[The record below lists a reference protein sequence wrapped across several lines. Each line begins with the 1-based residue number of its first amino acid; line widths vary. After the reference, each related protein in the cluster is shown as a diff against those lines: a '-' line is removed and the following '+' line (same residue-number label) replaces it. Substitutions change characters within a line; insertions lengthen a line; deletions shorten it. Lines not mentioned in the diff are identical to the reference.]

1 MLPAIVTAGGI
12 PKAGEPLYPL
22 SQGREKALLSIAGKP
37 MIQWVLEALENASL
51 IDRVIVVGLVL
62 PEDLQTPKVRAILP
76 NQEDMLANILTGMK
90 KLREIEPSAHHVVL
104 VSSDIPAIT
113 GEMVDWLVQVTM
125 QTDEDVYYTVIE
137 RSVMESRYPLSKRSY
152 TRLKDIEVC
161 GGDMNVVRARLDA
174 ENQQM
179 WKNIIAARKNVFKQA
194 ALIGLDTLFYLLIR
208 QITLDQAVRTVAA
221 RMNISGR
228 AIVCPYAEVGMD
240 IDKPHQFEIVE
251 ADLYQRLRSSQ
262 IG

>member
-12 PKAGEPLYPL
+12 PQAGEPLYPL
-22 SQGREKALLSIAGKP
+22 CQGREKALLPIAGKP

-51 IDRVIVVGLVL
+51 IDTVIVIGLAL
-62 PEDLQTPKVRAILP
+62 PESLETAKVRAILP
-76 NQEDMLANILTGMK
+76 NQEDMLANILTGMRE
-90 KLREIEPSAHHVVL
+90 LQEIEPTAHHVVL

-113 GEMVDWLVQVTM
+113 AEMVDWLVKVTM

-137 RSVMESRYPLSKRSY
+137 RSVMEAKYPLSKRSY

-161 GGDMNVVRARLDA
+161 GGDMNVVRATLDA

-194 ALIGLDTLFYLLIR
+194 ALIGLDTLFYLLVR
-208 QITLDQAVRTVAA
+208 QITLEQAVRTVAA

-251 ADLYQRLRSSQ
+251 ADLLQRLRSSQ
-262 IG
+262 IA